1 MRRVNVFDWDDDKKG
16 FGGIMGRGGFD
27 CVVGNPPYFSISTLG
42 GDYFRYLEKEYTEI
56 HTGYNDIMYYFI
68 YRGIENLNETGIYGV
83 IASNYYLGNSYAM
96 PLRIYLKKYITKI
109 LNFKNF
115 RVFKNANVHTNIII
129 ASKNPRSDE
138 IDVYQDMIGNTV
150 DFEKLE
156 SNFNHFILNRKELS
170 EDWIIADDINLKV
183 IDKIENDCIPL
194 GKLTI
199 IKKGATSGN
208 RKFFTI
214 SSKYAAENG
223 FESGL
228 LKKSINSKDIDRYF
242 LKNSGKYLIY
252 IDSTIDI
259 DKYPNIYR
267 YLLSHKKELSQRNE
281 VNKGLYGWYRLER
294 PREKFVFNAKQKLVV
309 PYRAEKN
316 RFAFDNQQSFNDGGG
331 SYAIILKDNIILNL
345 KYVLGILNSDLMN
358 WYYAFIGK
366 PKGKM
371 REYFNIPMSK
381 IPIHKIDF
389 SNPTHVA
396 QHDKLVALVESML
409 ELQKKHHDARM
420 EQDKELYERQIKIVD
435 TQIDRLVY
443 DLYGLT
449 EEEIRIVE
457 KK

>member
-1 MRRVNVFDWDDDKKG
+1 MSIGVMQRR
-16 FGGIMGRGGFD
+16 
-27 CVVGNPPYFSISTLG
+27 S
-42 GDYFRYLEKEYTEI
+42 
-56 HTGYNDIMYYFI
+56 
-68 YRGIENLNETGIYGV
+68 YGL
-83 IASNYYLGNSYAM
+83 IA
-96 PLRIYLKKYITKI
+96 
-109 LNFKNF
+109 
-115 RVFKNANVHTNIII
+115 
-129 ASKNPRSDE
+129 
-138 IDVYQDMIGNTV
+138 
-150 DFEKLE
+150 
-156 SNFNHFILNRKELS
+156 NRKELS
-170 EDWIIADDINLKV
+170 EDWIIADDTNLKV

-194 GKLTI
+194 GELTI

-208 RKFFTI
+208 RKIFTI

-252 IDSTIDI
+252 IDTTIDI
-259 DKYPNIYR
+259 NKYPNIHR

-281 VNKGLYGWYRLER
+281 VNKGLYAWYRLER
-294 PREKFVFNAKQKLVV
+294 PREKFVFAAKQKLVV
-309 PYRAEKN
+309 PYRAERN

-358 WYYAFIGK
+358 WYYDFIGK

-409 ELQKKHHDARM
+409 ELKRKYHEARM
-420 EQDKELYERQIKIVD
+420 EQDKELYERQIKMVD
-435 TQIDRLVY
+435 TQIDGLVY

-449 EEEIRIVE
+449 EEEIEIVE
-457 KK
+457 EK